1 MTAYTKEMIFG
12 SKKKSSDNIK
22 ENEEQQEKIVYLDMD
37 KMVDFREG
45 QPFSMHKEEKAR
57 QMKESISRLG
67 ILSPILVRKIENE
80 QYEILAGRHRVKYS
94 KELGNEKI
102 PSIIKDVDDDMARLI
117 MLETNLYQR
126 EDIPPCEKGLAY
138 KLQLETLKKIR
149 EKSLVHSE
157 QVNNGDVH
165 DEQVENLDVHSEQ
178 EASID
183 IIASKSSD
191 SRTTIQRLIRLSELI
206 EPLQEKVNIGE
217 QISLMAGVELSY
229 INPEEQEI
237 INKFIEEKNIKISKD
252 IASNLRSMKGT
263 ITEETISELF
273 IPKEKVAK
281 FTGKINK
288 ETVKKYKKHFKTND
302 DFNDLVSKLLEEY
315 FEKMA

>member
-12 SKKKSSDNIK
+12 SPKKNIDSTK
-22 ENEEQQEKIVYLDMD
+22 ENEELQEQIVYLDMD

-45 QPFSMHKEEKAR
+45 QPFSMYKEEKEK

-67 ILSPILVRKIENE
+67 ILHPILVRKIENE
-80 QYEILAGRHRVKYS
+80 RYEILDGRHRVKYS
-94 KELGNEKI
+94 KELGNKKA
-102 PSIIKDVDDDMARLI
+102 PSIIKNVDDDVARLI
-117 MLETNLYQR
+117 MLETTLNQR
-126 EDIPPCEKGLAY
+126 EDIPPCEKGLGY
-138 KLQLETLKKIR
+138 KMQLETLKKIR
-149 EKSLVHSE
+149 EKSLAH
-157 QVNNGDVH
+157 G
-165 DEQVENLDVHSEQ
+165 EQVENDEDAHDEQ

-183 IIASKSSD
+183 IIASKSKD
-191 SRTTIQRLIRLSELI
+191 SRATIQRHIRLAELI
-206 EPLQEKVNIGE
+206 VPLQEKVNIGE
-217 QISLMAGVELSY
+217 QITLLAGVELSY

-237 INKFIEEKNIKISKD
+237 INKYIEEKNIKISKD
-252 IASNLRSMKGT
+252 IASNLRSIKGT

>member
-12 SKKKSSDNIK
+12 SPKKNADNTK
-22 ENEEQQEKIVYLDMD
+22 DNEEQIVYLDMD

-45 QPFSMHKEEKAR
+45 QPFSMYKDEKEK

-67 ILSPILVRKIENE
+67 ILHPILVRKIENE
-80 QYEILAGRHRVKYS
+80 RYEILDGRHRVKYS
-94 KELGNEKI
+94 KELGNKKA
-102 PSIIKDVDDDMARLI
+102 PSIIKNVDDDVARLI
-117 MLETNLYQR
+117 MLETTLNQR
-126 EDIPPCEKGLAY
+126 EDIPPCEKGLGY
-138 KLQLETLKKIR
+138 KMQLETLKKIR
-149 EKSLVHSE
+149 EKSLAH
-157 QVNNGDVH
+157 G
-165 DEQVENLDVHSEQ
+165 EQVENDEDAHDEQ

-183 IIASKSSD
+183 IIASKSKD
-191 SRTTIQRLIRLSELI
+191 SRATIQRHIRLAELI
-206 EPLQEKVNIGE
+206 VPIQEKVNIGE
-217 QISLMAGVELSY
+217 QITLLAGVELSY

-237 INKFIEEKNIKISKD
+237 INKYIEEKNIKISKD
-252 IASNLRSMKGT
+252 IASNLRSIKGT

>member
-12 SKKKSSDNIK
+12 SPKKNIDSTK
-22 ENEEQQEKIVYLDMD
+22 ENEELQEQIVYLDMD

-45 QPFSMHKEEKAR
+45 QPFSMYKEEKEK

-67 ILSPILVRKIENE
+67 ILHPILVRKIENE
-80 QYEILAGRHRVKYS
+80 RYEILDGRHRVKYS
-94 KELGNEKI
+94 KELGNKKA
-102 PSIIKDVDDDMARLI
+102 PSIIKNVDDDVARLI
-117 MLETNLYQR
+117 MLETTLNQR
-126 EDIPPCEKGLAY
+126 EDIPPCEKGLGY
-138 KLQLETLKKIR
+138 KMQLETLKKIR
-149 EKSLVHSE
+149 EKSLAH
-157 QVNNGDVH
+157 G
-165 DEQVENLDVHSEQ
+165 EQVENDEDAHDEQ

-183 IIASKSSD
+183 IIASKSKD
-191 SRTTIQRLIRLSELI
+191 SRATIQRHIRLAELI
-206 EPLQEKVNIGE
+206 VPLQEKVNIGE
-217 QISLMAGVELSY
+217 QITLLAGVELSY

-237 INKFIEEKNIKISKD
+237 INKYIEEKNIKISKD

-273 IPKEKVAK
+273 IPKEKIAK

>member
-12 SKKKSSDNIK
+12 SPKKNIDSTK
-22 ENEEQQEKIVYLDMD
+22 ENEELQEQIVYLDMD

-45 QPFSMHKEEKAR
+45 QPFSMYKEEKEK

-67 ILSPILVRKIENE
+67 ILHPILVRKIENE
-80 QYEILAGRHRVKYS
+80 RYEILDGRHRVKYS
-94 KELGNEKI
+94 KELGNKKA
-102 PSIIKDVDDDMARLI
+102 PSIIKNVDDDVARLI
-117 MLETNLYQR
+117 MLETTLNQR
-126 EDIPPCEKGLAY
+126 EDIPPCEKGLGY
-138 KLQLETLKKIR
+138 KMQLETLKKIR
-149 EKSLVHSE
+149 EKSLAH
-157 QVNNGDVH
+157 G
-165 DEQVENLDVHSEQ
+165 EQVENDEDAHDEQ

-183 IIASKSSD
+183 IIASKSKD
-191 SRTTIQRLIRLSELI
+191 SRATIQRHIRLAELI
-206 EPLQEKVNIGE
+206 VPLQEKVNIGE
-217 QISLMAGVELSY
+217 QITLLAGVELSY

-237 INKFIEEKNIKISKD
+237 INKYIEEKNIKISKD
-252 IASNLRSMKGT
+252 IASNLRSIKGT
-263 ITEETISELF
+263 ITEETVSELF

>member
-12 SKKKSSDNIK
+12 SPKKNIDSTK
-22 ENEEQQEKIVYLDMD
+22 ENEELQEQIVYLDMD

-45 QPFSMHKEEKAR
+45 QPFSMYKEEKEK

-67 ILSPILVRKIENE
+67 ILHPILVRKIENE
-80 QYEILAGRHRVKYS
+80 RYEILDGRHRVKYS
-94 KELGNEKI
+94 KELGNKKA
-102 PSIIKDVDDDMARLI
+102 PSIIKNVDDDVARLI
-117 MLETNLYQR
+117 MLETTLNQR
-126 EDIPPCEKGLAY
+126 EDIPPCEKGLGY
-138 KLQLETLKKIR
+138 KMQLETLKKIR
-149 EKSLVHSE
+149 EKSLAH
-157 QVNNGDVH
+157 G
-165 DEQVENLDVHSEQ
+165 EQVENDEDAHDEQ

-183 IIASKSSD
+183 IIASKSKD
-191 SRTTIQRLIRLSELI
+191 SRATIQRHIRLAELI
-206 EPLQEKVNIGE
+206 VPLQEKVNIGE
-217 QISLMAGVELSY
+217 QITLLAGVELSY

-252 IASNLRSMKGT
+252 IASNLRSIKGT

>member
-12 SKKKSSDNIK
+12 SPKKNVDSTK
-22 ENEEQQEKIVYLDMD
+22 ENEELQEQIVYLDMD

-45 QPFSMHKEEKAR
+45 QPFSMYKEEKEK

-67 ILSPILVRKIENE
+67 ILHPILVRKIENE
-80 QYEILAGRHRVKYS
+80 RYEILDGRHRVKYS
-94 KELGNEKI
+94 KELGNKKA
-102 PSIIKDVDDDMARLI
+102 PSIIKNVDDDVARLI
-117 MLETNLYQR
+117 MLETTLNQR
-126 EDIPPCEKGLAY
+126 EDIPPCEKGLGY
-138 KLQLETLKKIR
+138 KMQLETLKKIR
-149 EKSLVHSE
+149 EKSLAH
-157 QVNNGDVH
+157 G
-165 DEQVENLDVHSEQ
+165 EQVENDEDAHDEQ

-183 IIASKSSD
+183 IIASKSKD
-191 SRTTIQRLIRLSELI
+191 SRATIQRHIRLAELI
-206 EPLQEKVNIGE
+206 VPLQEKVNIGE
-217 QISLMAGVELSY
+217 QITLLAGVELSY

-237 INKFIEEKNIKISKD
+237 INKYIEEKNIKISKD
-252 IASNLRSMKGT
+252 VASNLRSIKGT

>member
-12 SKKKSSDNIK
+12 SPKKNIDSTK
-22 ENEEQQEKIVYLDMD
+22 ENEELQEQIVYLDMD

-45 QPFSMHKEEKAR
+45 QPFSMYKEEKEK

-67 ILSPILVRKIENE
+67 ILHPILVRKIENE
-80 QYEILAGRHRVKYS
+80 RYEILDGRHRVKYS
-94 KELGNEKI
+94 KELGNKKA
-102 PSIIKDVDDDMARLI
+102 PSIIKNVDDDVARLI
-117 MLETNLYQR
+117 MLETTLNQR
-126 EDIPPCEKGLAY
+126 EDIPPCEKGLGY
-138 KLQLETLKKIR
+138 KMQLETLKKIR
-149 EKSLVHSE
+149 EKSLAH
-157 QVNNGDVH
+157 G
-165 DEQVENLDVHSEQ
+165 EQVENDEDAHDEQ

-183 IIASKSSD
+183 IIASKSKD
-191 SRTTIQRLIRLSELI
+191 SRATIQRHIRLAELI
-206 EPLQEKVNIGE
+206 VPLQEKVNIGE
-217 QISLMAGVELSY
+217 QITLLAGVELSY

-237 INKFIEEKNIKISKD
+237 INKYIEEKNIKISKD

>member
-1 MTAYTKEMIFG
+1 MSAYTKEMIFG
-12 SKKKSSDNIK
+12 SPKKNIDSTK
-22 ENEEQQEKIVYLDMD
+22 ENEELQEQIVYLDMD

-45 QPFSMHKEEKAR
+45 QPFSMYKEEKEK

-67 ILSPILVRKIENE
+67 ILHPILVRKIENE
-80 QYEILAGRHRVKYS
+80 RYEILDGRHRVKYS
-94 KELGNEKI
+94 KELGNKKA
-102 PSIIKDVDDDMARLI
+102 PSIIKNVDDDVARLI
-117 MLETNLYQR
+117 MLETTLNQR
-126 EDIPPCEKGLAY
+126 EDIPPCEKGLGY
-138 KLQLETLKKIR
+138 KMQLETLKKIR
-149 EKSLVHSE
+149 EKSLAH
-157 QVNNGDVH
+157 G
-165 DEQVENLDVHSEQ
+165 EQVENDEDAHDEQ

-183 IIASKSSD
+183 IIASKSKD
-191 SRTTIQRLIRLSELI
+191 SRATIQRHIRLAELI
-206 EPLQEKVNIGE
+206 VPLQEKVNIGE
-217 QISLMAGVELSY
+217 QITLLAGVELSY

-237 INKFIEEKNIKISKD
+237 INKYIEEKNIKISKD
-252 IASNLRSMKGT
+252 IASNLRSIKGT